1 MNNTIILAAL
11 LMLLASVCLWRQW
24 ISAPG
29 FSWWFSCSAC
39 CGCIGLIQRGFKF
52 LVFFIFLFFSTGTD
66 HTGKSETEGKENGH
80 TEGENGSLGEERKR
94 KHDET
99 PVNGEQKGEE
109 IKHENHDATT
119 DVNGN
124 EGPDAKKRKLG
135 YIENGHKNEMVRLQ
149 ELSKL

>member
-1 MNNTIILAAL
+1 LKQGKRDRESKSFN
-11 LMLLASVCLWRQW
+11 S
-24 ISAPG
+24 
-29 FSWWFSCSAC
+29 
-39 CGCIGLIQRGFKF
+39 LIF
-52 LVFFIFLFFSTGTD
+52 FFSTGVD
-66 HTGKSETEGKENGH
+66 HNGKPETEGKENGH

-99 PVNGEQKGEE
+99 PVNGEHKGEE
-109 IKHENHDATT
+109 LKHENHDATT

-135 YIENGHKNEMVRLQ
+135 YIENGHKNEMVRLK